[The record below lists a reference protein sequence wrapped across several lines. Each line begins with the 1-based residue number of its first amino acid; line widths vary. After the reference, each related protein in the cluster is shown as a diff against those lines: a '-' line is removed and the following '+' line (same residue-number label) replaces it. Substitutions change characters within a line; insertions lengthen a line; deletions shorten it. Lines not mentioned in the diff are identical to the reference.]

1 MVLSTV
7 ATWSITLNSRDESG
21 LRSKP
26 STCLNISRWP
36 LLLMGR
42 YSDSPCTMP
51 RIRASIQSIVRDMLV
66 SAGVFGAVDDGK
78 SHEHESEER
87 YGRSDDYASGAEYVG
102 VELLGG
108 CAAAKH

>member
-1 MVLSTV
+1 
-7 ATWSITLNSRDESG
+7 
-21 LRSKP
+21 
-26 STCLNISRWP
+26 
-36 LLLMGR
+36 MGR

-51 RIRASIQSIVRDMLV
+51 RISASIQSIVRDVLV
-66 SAGVFGAVDDGK
+66 RAGVFRAVDYGE
-78 SHEHESEER
+78 SHEDESEER